1 MLTLEIQ
8 NQMAKAVGGVRMYV
22 LLNKTQLEILF
33 NALDMN
39 TVLLAAMHT
48 NICHILT
55 QWLGFNG
62 TGLAS
67 LSSGS
72 FFHESK

>member
-1 MLTLEIQ
+1 
-8 NQMAKAVGGVRMYV
+8 MAKAVGGERMDV
-22 LLNKTQLEILF
+22 SLNKTQLEILF

-39 TVLLAAMHT
+39 TVLLAGIPT
-48 NICHILT
+48 NICYILI